1 MSFAQ
6 AGGLSACVFRGG
18 LMKTRRNDI
27 VLILCILAAA
37 AVIWGAFALFS
48 RSGAYVLVTV
58 DGEPYGEYSLKEN
71 RTVQI
76 VTDKGENS
84 LCIENGRAYISSAD
98 CPDLLCVRQGGIE
111 KDGESIVCLPHR
123 VIVTVSGG
131 EVSAGDAVSR

>member
-1 MSFAQ
+1 MKFIEVGPQRA
-6 AGGLSACVFRGG
+6 ARETDMKIGIGIDTGGTYTDV
-18 LMKTRRNDI
+18 
-27 VLILCILAAA
+27 V
-37 AVIWGAFALFS
+37 AVSYTHL
-48 RSGAYVLVTV
+48 
-58 DGEPYGEYSLKEN
+58 YGEYSLKEN

-76 VTDKGENS
+76 VTDKGENT